1 MTLTIIT
8 FSHDDDIVY
17 YDVEHD
23 APLIVLWP
31 KKAKKQ
37 KNTRR
42 VSFSFYLV
50 SLFSLFFVN
59 FFLPFHFNYFGHI

>member
-23 APLIVLWP
+23 AALIVLWP
-31 KKAKKQ
+31 KKAKK
-37 KNTRR
+37 KKHAAR
-42 VSFSFYLV
+42 VV
-50 SLFSLFFVN
+50 
-59 FFLPFHFNYFGHI
+59 